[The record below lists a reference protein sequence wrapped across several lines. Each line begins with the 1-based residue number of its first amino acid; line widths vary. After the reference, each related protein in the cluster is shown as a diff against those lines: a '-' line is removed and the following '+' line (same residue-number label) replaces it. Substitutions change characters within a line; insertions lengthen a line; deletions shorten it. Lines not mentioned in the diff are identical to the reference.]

1 LIFVDRCGSRREGLQ
16 MEEIKLEIIN
26 LVVTVLVACVGIV
39 TRQVVKYLKG
49 KGLIAQLENNKE
61 LVKIVVNAVEQTYKT
76 LHGEEKLNV
85 AKLEVVKLMNE
96 KKIKI
101 SEKEIDLLIEA
112 SVKEMKDAVKEE
124 IKR

>member
-1 LIFVDRCGSRREGLQ
+1 MGMGNKKGVLREMESLQ
-16 MEEIKLEIIN
+16 MEIIN
-26 LVVTVLVACVGIV
+26 LVIAVLVACVGLV

-49 KGLIAQLENNKE
+49 KGIITQLENNKE
-61 LVKIVVNAVEQTYKT
+61 LVGIVVKAVEQTYKT

-101 SEKEIDLLIEA
+101 SEKEIDLLIES
-112 SVKEMKDAVKEE
+112 SVKEMNEVIKEE
-124 IKR
+124 TKK